1 MKLEKDKQL
10 HLWAGLACAI
20 LVTLLGFGLWAFLA
34 TSILGIAKE
43 VYDKYTPGRVVDKW
57 DAVATAIPGIPF
69 TAYFLM

>member
-1 MKLEKDKQL
+1 MKLAKDKQL

-20 LVTLLGFGLWAFLA
+20 LVTLAGFGVYALLA
-34 TSILGIAKE
+34 TTLLGIAKE

-57 DAVATAIPGIPF
+57 DAVATAVPGIPF

>member
-1 MKLEKDKQL
+1 MKLEKDKQQ

-20 LVTLLGFGLWAFLA
+20 LVTLFDLGLYALLA
-34 TSILGIAKE
+34 TTLLGIAKE

-57 DAVATAIPGIPF
+57 DAVATAVPGIPF

>member
-69 TAYFLM
+69 TTYFLM

>member
-1 MKLEKDKQL
+1 MKLAKDKQL

-20 LVTLLGFGLWAFLA
+20 LVTLFDLGLYALLA
-34 TSILGIAKE
+34 TTLLGIAKE

-57 DAVATAIPGIPF
+57 DAVATAVPGIPF